1 MSTHINLPLPGTRV
15 QETSAKHQP
24 FDPEV
29 SVDKSVLFCTFLLA
43 DADEGVVF
51 GQFHAAGLLAAE
63 TTMSLAWMA
72 SQLHAGQLQ
81 QRVEPVE
88 ENKRCKK

>member
-43 DADEGVVF
+43 DADG
-51 GQFHAAGLLAAE
+51 G
-63 TTMSLAWMA
+63 
-72 SQLHAGQLQ
+72 
-81 QRVEPVE
+81 
-88 ENKRCKK
+88 